1 MTARLTLEKLTMV
14 WPNGAK
20 GLDAIDLEVPA
31 GQFVAV
37 IGLSGAG
44 KSTLLRSING
54 LLTPTS
60 GSISLGDQRLTG
72 ANAKELRA
80 LRRRVGFVFQQFN
93 LVKSHTVMRN
103 VLNGRL
109 GHRGVAA
116 ALLGRFEA
124 EDDAKAREAI
134 SAVGLAGRENSF
146 CAAMSGGQQ
155 QRVAIARVLAQEP
168 DLILA
173 DEPTASLD
181 PKLTTSV
188 LGLLRKINQERG
200 ISILLNL
207 HEIELAKDYCDR
219 VIALRAGTL
228 IWDGSPNDMNKE
240 RLEEIYR
247 LSDEELEAL

>member
-1 MTARLTLEKLTMV
+1 MTASLTLNELTMV
-14 WPNGAK
+14 WPNGVR
-20 GLDAIDLEVPA
+20 GLDAVNLEVPA
-31 GQFVAV
+31 GEFVAV

-54 LLTPTS
+54 LIAPTS
-60 GSISLGDQRLTG
+60 GTISLGDHQLTG
-72 ANAKELRA
+72 ANAQQLRA

-93 LVKSHTVMRN
+93 LVKSHTVLRN

-109 GHRGVAA
+109 GHRGLAA

-124 EDDAKAREAI
+124 EDEAKAMEAI
-134 SAVGLAGRENSF
+134 QAVGLGGREESY

-188 LGLLRKINQERG
+188 LGLLRRINQERG

-219 VIALRAGTL
+219 VIALRAGKL
-228 IWDGSPNDMNKE
+228 IWDGRPADMNE
-240 RLEEIYR
+240 ARLEEIYK

>member
-1 MTARLTLEKLTMV
+1 MTAELKLTNLTME
-14 WPNGAK
+14 WPNGHR
-20 GLDAIDLEVPA
+20 GLDGVDLTVPE

-44 KSTLLRSING
+44 KSTLLRCING
-54 LLTPTS
+54 LITPS
-60 GSISLGDQRLTG
+60 AGEIALGAHRLTG
-72 ANAKELRA
+72 ANAAQLRM

-93 LVKSHTVMRN
+93 LVKSHTVLRN

-109 GHRGVAA
+109 GHRGLKA

-124 EDDAKAREAI
+124 EDESKALEAI
-134 SAVGLAGRENSF
+134 AAVGLAGREESF

-155 QRVAIARVLAQEP
+155 QRVAIARVLAQQP

-188 LGLLRKINQERG
+188 LGLLRQINQERR

-207 HEIELAKDYCDR
+207 HEIELARDYCDR
-219 VIALRAGTL
+219 VIALRAGRL
-228 IWDGSPNDMNKE
+228 IWDGSPSEMSAQ

-247 LSDEELEAL
+247 LSDEELDAL

>member
-1 MTARLTLEKLTMV
+1 MTAALVLKKLTMV
-14 WPNGAK
+14 WPDGGK
-20 GLDAIDLEVPA
+20 GLDGIDLEVPP
-31 GQFVAV
+31 GQFIAV

-54 LLTPTS
+54 LLKPTS
-60 GSISLGDQRLTG
+60 GSITLGGEQLTG
-72 ANAKELRA
+72 ADPATLRSM
-80 LRRRVGFVFQQFN
+80 RRRIGFVFQQFN
-93 LVKSHTVMRN
+93 LTKSHSVRRN

-109 GHRGVAA
+109 GHSGLSA
-116 ALLGRFEA
+116 ALFGRFTP
-124 EDDAKAREAI
+124 EDEAKAQEAI
-134 SAVGLAGRENSF
+134 AAVGLSGREQSMV
-146 CAAMSGGQQ
+146 ASMSGGQQ

-188 LGLLRKINQERG
+188 LALLRQINQQRN

-219 VIALRAGTL
+219 VIALRAGRL
-228 IWDGSPNDMNKE
+228 IWDGSPAEMSE
-240 RLEEIYR
+240 ARLRDIYN
-247 LSDEELEAL
+247 LSEEELAAL

>member
-1 MTARLTLEKLTMV
+1 MTARLTLNELTMV
-14 WPNGAK
+14 WPNGVR
-20 GLDAIDLEVPA
+20 GLDAVNLEVPA
-31 GQFVAV
+31 GEFIAV

-54 LLTPTS
+54 LIAPTS
-60 GSISLGDQRLTG
+60 GEIALGERRLTG
-72 ANAKELRA
+72 ANAQELRA

-93 LVKSHTVMRN
+93 LVKSHTVLRN

-109 GHRGVAA
+109 GHRGLAA

-124 EDDAKAREAI
+124 EDEAKALEAI
-134 SAVGLAGRENSF
+134 QAVGLGGREHSY

-188 LGLLRKINQERG
+188 LGLLRRINQERG

-219 VIALRAGTL
+219 VIALRAGKL
-228 IWDGSPNDMNKE
+228 IWDGRPDEMSE
-240 RLEEIYR
+240 ARLEEIYK

>member
-1 MTARLTLEKLTMV
+1 MTARLKLEKLTMV

-20 GLDAIDLEVPA
+20 GLDGIDLDVPP
-31 GQFVAV
+31 GQFIAV

-54 LLTPTS
+54 LVMPTS
-60 GSISLGDQRLTG
+60 GTISLGDQQLTG
-72 ANAKELRA
+72 ADTKQLRA

-93 LVKSHTVMRN
+93 LVKSHSVMRN

-109 GHRGVAA
+109 GHRGIAA
-116 ALLGRFEA
+116 ALFGRFEA
-124 EDDAKAREAI
+124 EDESKAREAI
-134 SAVGLAGRENSF
+134 AAVGLAGREDSF

-188 LGLLRKINQERG
+188 LGLLRRINQERG

-219 VIALRAGTL
+219 VIALREGSL
-228 IWDGSPNDMNKE
+228 IWDGSPAEMSKE

-247 LSDEELEAL
+247 LSDEELESL

>member
-60 GSISLGDQRLTG
+60 GSIALGEQTLTG
-72 ANAKELRA
+72 ADAKQLRA

-109 GHRGVAA
+109 GHRGLAA

-124 EDDAKAREAI
+124 EDDTKAREAI
-134 SAVGLAGRENSF
+134 SAVGLAGREESF

-219 VIALRAGTL
+219 VIALRAGSL
-228 IWDGSPNDMNKE
+228 IWDGSPDEMNKE

-247 LSDEELEAL
+247 LSDEELAAL

>member
-1 MTARLTLEKLTMV
+1 MTARLVLQELTMQ
-14 WPNGAK
+14 WPNGTR
-20 GLDAIDLEVPA
+20 GLDAVSLEVPA

-54 LLTPTS
+54 LIQATS
-60 GSISLGDQRLTG
+60 GTIALGDQQLVG
-72 ANAKELRA
+72 ADARQLRA

-93 LVKSHTVMRN
+93 LVKSHTVLRN

-109 GHRGVAA
+109 GHRGLAA
-116 ALLGRFEA
+116 ALLGRFEP
-124 EDDAKAREAI
+124 EDEAKAMDAI
-134 SAVGLAGRENSF
+134 TAVGLGGREDSF

-207 HEIELAKDYCDR
+207 HEIELARDYCDR
-219 VIALRAGTL
+219 VIALRSGRL
-228 IWDGSPNDMNKE
+228 IWDGNPTEMNE
-240 RLEEIYR
+240 GRLEEIYK
-247 LSDEELEAL
+247 LTDEELEAL